1 MTTVLNLAR
10 SWRSKTFDELIGQD
24 LTVKILK
31 NSLYKGKFFP
41 VYLLSGQRGCGKTS
55 TGRLFAAALNCEQL
69 SGFQQRPQQV
79 VLPCLTCPSCKAMKA
94 GNHPDFFEID
104 AASYTGVD
112 NVRNIIESASFLP
125 SMGTRKIYL
134 IDEAHML
141 SKAAFNAFLKI
152 LEEPPKSVIFLLAT
166 TELSKIIETVRSRCF
181 HLFFE
186 PVPTSVLCEHLKNI
200 CSKESIVYDVDG
212 LARIAIESH
221 GSVRDALNLI
231 ERVRLA
237 AGEITAHAVHKALG
251 IIDDATLF
259 TLFNVLEQGNAA
271 DIIALWERYNFAAYN
286 PAVVWK
292 RIVEYNRRLLSALY
306 GFSAHDTQIQELA
319 RRFTHQRLLTL
330 LELLYEYE
338 LQYIK
343 TLDYAGLL
351 EMLFLKMA
359 TRERPENLVSDFA
372 KPPSLSEFARGEL
385 VEPWRPGETKPDTT
399 PNTPMDKS
407 IGGHHSQWESFLN
420 RLQNLN
426 EPLISS
432 LFRHAQIKGYAHN
445 VIDAVFSA
453 DLSFFKDSLESTRTV
468 WHPVLEKDFGAGVI
482 FQSHFSPDVK
492 VLAPLSI
499 KKTTV
504 PPVTHRQEPVAL
516 KPSYTKP
523 WEQPKK
529 IVKEDVGVKNID
541 SLPTAQAVLRFF
553 PGTLTEIKE
562 LDE

>member
-69 SGFQQRPQQV
+69 SEFQQRPQKV
-79 VLPCLTCPSCKAMKA
+79 VLPCLTCPSCAAMKM

-186 PVPTSVLCEHLKNI
+186 PVSPQVLLEHLKNI
-200 CSKESIVYDVDG
+200 CSKESIVYDAEG
-212 LARIAIESH
+212 LMRIAIESH

-237 AGEITAHAVHKALG
+237 AGEITAQAVHKALG
-251 IIDDATLF
+251 IIDDTTLF

-271 DIIALWERYNFAAYN
+271 EIVALWERYNFSAYN
-286 PAVVWK
+286 SAVVWK
-292 RIVEYNRRLLSALY
+292 RVVEYNRRLLSALY
-306 GFSAHDTQIQELA
+306 GFVHDTQVQELA

-330 LELLYEYE
+330 LELLYDYE

-351 EMLFLKMA
+351 EMIFLKMA
-359 TRERPENLVSDFA
+359 TYEGSPNRIQEQVIHKPVMSAEQPANLSDEALA
-372 KPPSLSEFARGEL
+372 KVGY
-385 VEPWRPGETKPDTT
+385 K
-399 PNTPMDKS
+399 N
-407 IGGHHSQWESFLN
+407 QWESFLN

-426 EPLISS
+426 EPLINS
-432 LFRHAQIKGYAHN
+432 LFRHAHIKGYVHP

-453 DLSFFKDSLESTRTV
+453 DLSFFKDSLESTRTM
-468 WHPVLEKDFGAGVI
+468 WQPLLEKDFGSGVI
-482 FQSHFSPDVK
+482 FQPHFSPDVK
-492 VLAPLSI
+492 VLTAPST
-499 KKTTV
+499 KKPVVHHGANTRETV
-504 PPVTHRQEPVAL
+504 VQ
-516 KPSYTKP
+516 KPSYTTTKP
-523 WEQPKK
+523 WESTKK
-529 IVKEDVGVKNID
+529 IIKEDVRVTNTD
-541 SLPTAQAVLRFF
+541 SLPTAQTVLRFF